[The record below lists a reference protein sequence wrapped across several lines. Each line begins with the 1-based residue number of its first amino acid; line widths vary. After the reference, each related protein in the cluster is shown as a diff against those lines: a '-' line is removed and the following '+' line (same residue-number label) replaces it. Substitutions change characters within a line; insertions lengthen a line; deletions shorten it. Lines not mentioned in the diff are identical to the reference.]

1 MKREFIKGLIPEIT
15 DEQLKAIMDEN
26 GKDVETLKTSLTA
39 KEQEL
44 ATKTTEADAFK
55 TQLAERDN
63 DITALKE
70 QAGNS
75 ETLNT
80 KITELQGKYDADT
93 TKLKA
98 DLDKQAYSHQV
109 EKFFTPLE
117 FTSNLARQAAIGEFE
132 KRGFKLE
139 GDKFLGG
146 EDFITELKT
155 KEPGA
160 FKAPPEPA
168 PEPAPAPAP
177 APPLPYFAGP
187 TKKDPKKA
195 SLAEMMKLKNENPS
209 AAIKFG
215 E

>member
-44 ATKTTEADAFK
+44 ATKTTEAEAFK

-75 ETLNT
+75 EALNA
-80 KITELQGKYDADT
+80 KITELQGKYDTDT
-93 TKLKA
+93 KALSEKLA
-98 DLDKQAYSHQV
+98 AQEIDFNA
-109 EKFFTPLE
+109 EKFFSNIE
-117 FTSNLARQAAIGEFE
+117 FTSEAAKKAAIAD
-132 KRGFKLE
+132 FKAKGLKYDN
-139 GDKFLGG
+139 GKFLGAD
-146 EDFITELKT
+146 DFLAEYKT
-155 KEPGA
+155 NDPGA
-160 FKAPPEPA
+160 FKAPPEP
-168 PEPAPAPAP
+168 PADPPP
-177 APPLPYFAGP
+177 APPPGLPYFAGP

-195 SLAEMMKLKNENPS
+195 SLAEMMKLKNENPNAKIS
-209 AAIKFG
+209 FG